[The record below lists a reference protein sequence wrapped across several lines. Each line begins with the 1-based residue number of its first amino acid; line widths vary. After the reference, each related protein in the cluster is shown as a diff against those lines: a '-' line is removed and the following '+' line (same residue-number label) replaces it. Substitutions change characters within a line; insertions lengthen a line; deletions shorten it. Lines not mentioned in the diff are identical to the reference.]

1 LLINLQLPSVL
12 KAFIR
17 LNLNPQNASG
27 MRRIFIYVIIALAMQ
42 PTAKAQQNDI
52 YPRPSG
58 ETNKAA
64 DLFSKEKY
72 GAVRETYARMQPA
85 GDLLMSF
92 DAEKDYYTS
101 VSAAELQHGDAAALL
116 KSFLRTYP
124 ENTRS
129 NRAWFQ
135 LGNLQF
141 RNNSYRSALD
151 AYTKV
156 DPYDMN
162 TEENAE
168 FAFKKGYCHFKQ
180 ENYDEA
186 ADAFYR
192 IKEQQTKYTGPANY
206 YYAHIMYASGKYE
219 TALRDFEKLRDDETF
234 KNVVPYYIIQIYY
247 LQGRHDEMLELAQ
260 PYLKGQHNKRTNEIL
275 RLAADVNYR
284 KGNYAEAI
292 RLMEEYRE
300 ISRNKGNRGE
310 SYLLGY
316 SYYKTGNYSKAIPEF
331 QSVTTENDSMA
342 QNAYYHLGDCYLKS
356 DQKKFA
362 SGSFLAAWKI
372 PIKSDIAED
381 ALFNYAKISIEISYN
396 PYNEA
401 IKALQQYLNEYP
413 SSPRRD
419 EAYTYLANL
428 YMVTKNYREAL
439 TTLENIKKRNAS
451 QNTIY
456 QKITYFRG
464 LELFSDNQ
472 FFDAIGQFKKSL
484 DNRSDDEIT
493 AGAMFWTA
501 ESYYRLGQYEIA
513 AGYYDKFL
521 GLSGAEKY
529 ASYNTVNYSLG
540 YSYLKQ
546 KNYSAAK
553 QAFTKY
559 IESRPTDIKMLND
572 ARLRLADCHLMTKQ
586 YKEAIQQY
594 DQAIAARA
602 SDADYALFQ
611 KSIAVGVTGNLN
623 QKVSSLQKLLTDY
636 PKSNYSDDA
645 RFELGRTFV
654 SLKKNEE
661 ALAAFQKVVAEYP
674 RSSIVKNALLNIGL
688 VYYNTNRDQK
698 ALETFKKVVSDY
710 PATPEAREALAV
722 IRNIYVDMNQVDTFV
737 EYTTDIPFANVTLSE
752 QDSLTFTAVENRY
765 MSGECDKAI
774 TGFTS
779 YLQKFPNG
787 SFAVNAGFYKAD
799 CEARAGKTDEALKT
813 LEVVLAHPRNSFTEK
828 AALKAAEILYKSKDY
843 EKALAMFQ
851 KLEENAENKANMTE
865 AITGQM
871 RCQYYTGNHGLAIM
885 NGQRLLLQDDL
896 SHGLMAEAN
905 LITGNSAR
913 TLNRPELA
921 RSSYSETIRLSQGEY
936 GAEALFGLAEMSF
949 QDKDYKNAEKY
960 IFKLTG
966 DYASYDY
973 WVAKAFILLSDVYLK
988 TGNTFQA
995 EQTLQS
1001 IIDNYDGQDLKK
1013 IAGEKL
1019 AQLEQLEGIQPGSQ
1033 EFDDEDGI
1041 IIR

>member
-1 LLINLQLPSVL
+1 MRRILVSAISALLLILQLPAV
-12 KAFIR
+12 A
-17 LNLNPQNASG
+17 Q
-27 MRRIFIYVIIALAMQ
+27 Q
-42 PTAKAQQNDI
+42 PTNPGSHTSDLSSAK
-52 YPRPSG
+52 
-58 ETNKAA
+58 
-64 DLFSKEKY
+64 DLFLKEKY
-72 GAVRETYARMQPA
+72 GATRETYSRIKS
-85 GDLLMSF
+85 GDDLLVGF
-92 DAEKDYYTS
+92 DAEKDFYTS

-116 KSFLRTYP
+116 KEFLKTYP

-151 AYTKV
+151 AYSKV

-162 TEENAE
+162 AEENAE
-168 FAFKKGYCHFKQ
+168 FAFKKGYCYFKQ

-247 LQGRHDEMLELAQ
+247 LQGRHDEMLDLAG
-260 PYLKGQHNKRTNEIL
+260 PYLSGQHNKRTNEIL

-284 KGNYAEAI
+284 KGNYAEAV
-292 RLMEEYRE
+292 RLMEEYRSV
-300 ISRNKGNRGE
+300 SRNKGNRGE

-316 SYYKTGNYSKAIPEF
+316 SYYKTGNYTKAIPEF

-342 QNAYYHLGDCYLKS
+342 QNAYYHLGDCYLKT

-372 PIKSDIAED
+372 PVKSDIAED
-381 ALFNYAKISIEISYN
+381 ALFNYAKLSIELSYN

-413 SSPRRD
+413 ESTRRD
-419 EAYTYLANL
+419 EAFTYLANL

-439 TTLENIKKRNAS
+439 ITLENIKKRNAS

-464 LELFSDNQ
+464 LELFTDNQ

-493 AGAMFWTA
+493 AGAMFWMA
-501 ESYYRLGQYEIA
+501 ECYYRLGQYEIA

-521 GLSGAEKY
+521 GVSGAEKY
-529 ASYNTVNYSLG
+529 TSYGTVNYSLG
-540 YSYLKQ
+540 YSYLKL
-546 KNYSAAK
+546 KNYTAAK
-553 QAFTKY
+553 QAFTRY
-559 IESRPTDIKMLND
+559 IESRPADIKMLND
-572 ARLRLADCHLMTKQ
+572 ARLRLADCHLMMKQ
-586 YKEAIQQY
+586 YKDAILQY

-602 SDADYALFQ
+602 SDADYALYQ

-623 QKVSSLQKLLTDY
+623 QKLSSLQKLLADY
-636 PKSNYSDDA
+636 PRSNYSDDA
-645 RFELGRTFV
+645 RFEMGRTLV
-654 SLKKNEE
+654 SLKRNEE
-661 ALAAFQKVVAEYP
+661 ALSAFQKVITDYP

-688 VYYNTNRDQK
+688 VYYNINRDQK

-722 IRNIYVDMNQVDTFV
+722 IRNIYVDMNQVDSFV
-737 EYTTDIPFANVTLSE
+737 EYTADIPFANVTLSE

-765 MSGECDKAI
+765 MSGDCEKAV
-774 TGFTS
+774 TGFAS

-799 CEARAGKTDEALKT
+799 CEARTGKTDDALKS
-813 LEVVLAHPRNSFTEK
+813 LEAVLSHPRNRFTEK
-828 AALKAAEILYKSKDY
+828 AALKSAEILYKNRDY

-851 KLEENAENKANMTE
+851 RLEENAESKDNMTE

-871 RCQYYTGNHGLAIM
+871 RCQYYTGNHGLAIL
-885 NGQRLLLQDDL
+885 NGQRLLQQEDL
-896 SHGLMAEAN
+896 SQGLIAEAN

-913 TLNRPELA
+913 ILNRPELA
-921 RSSYSETIRLSQGEY
+921 RSSYGETIKRSQGEY
-936 GAEALFGLAEMSF
+936 GAEALFSLAEMCF
-949 QDKDYKNAEKY
+949 LEKDYKNTEKY

-973 WVAKAFILLSDVYLK
+973 WVARAFILLSDVYLK

-995 EQTLQS
+995 KQTLQS
-1001 IIDNYDGQDLKK
+1001 IIDNYDGEDLKR
-1013 IAGEKL
+1013 IAIEKL
-1019 AQLEQLEGIQPGSQ
+1019 ALLEQTESKQPVNQ